1 MTETPIFNPAA
12 VQAQIEESLLLGLLD
27 HVRAGKGLISAR
39 TNGDLQRMT
48 TSLGIS
54 DLYAQVMLEAAE
66 RFEIKTGAGVAP
78 RDALLQIKSDK
89 GFMDRL
95 ISHSMQHMEVAHGA

>member
-12 VQAQIEESLLLGLLD
+12 AEAQIQESLLLGLFD
-27 HVRAGKGLISAR
+27 HVNAGKGLISAR

-54 DLYAQVMLEAAE
+54 DLYAQVMLEAGE
-66 RFEIKTGAGVAP
+66 RFEIKTGSGVSP
-78 RDALLQIKSDK
+78 RDALLQIKSDRV
-89 GFMDRL
+89 FMDRL
-95 ISHSMQHMEVAHGA
+95 LSHSMQHMEVAYAA